1 LPPAGKSA
9 GNSVGSDVVIEG
21 IALQG
26 KHDKVMPVGGGEDRD
41 QESDVLDTVDLGVE
55 TGDDG
60 GLERVI
66 IVG

>member
-1 LPPAGKSA
+1 
-9 GNSVGSDVVIEG
+9 VVIEG

-55 TGDDG
+55 TGNDG